1 VLFRSA
7 PVTARLPKLIKV
19 VGGLVSVVAA
29 LELVAVLAG
38 AAPTDIVIP
47 I

>member
-1 VLFRSA
+1 
-7 PVTARLPKLIKV
+7 VTARLPKLIKV

-29 LELVAVLAG
+29 LELVAVLAR
-38 AAPTDIVIP
+38 AARAPTDIVIP